1 VATIAVPTV
10 RTASRPAAWSLNRP
24 ASFALLVSMAVTFL
38 AAASAP
44 TPLYGVY
51 QGQWHF
57 SSITTTEVFAVYALS
72 VLGALLVVGRLSDHI
87 GRRPVLLT
95 AIGAQVIALVLF
107 AGATGLSEL
116 FAARFIQGLST
127 GMAIGAMGAGMLDLD
142 RVRGARFNAVAP
154 MVGTGIGS
162 VISGAFIQYLPAP
175 THLVYLVLL
184 GIFAVQAIA
193 IVLMPE
199 TVTRKPGAVA
209 SLRPTFALPRGLRGA
224 VLAATPAMLAAWA
237 MAGLYGSL
245 GPALVHRVTGSGNH
259 VLGGSALF
267 VLALSGAVLVML
279 AEDMTPREL
288 MLLGIAA
295 LFVGVGVTM
304 LAANTSAVAFF
315 LAALVAG
322 AGFGA
327 AFQGALRTVVGLAQA
342 HERAGVISVLFVV
355 SYVAFGIPAVLAGVL
370 VVHTGDILTT
380 MYIYASAVMVLAAV
394 AGVALLRQGTQTMA
408 ATQV

>member
-1 VATIAVPTV
+1 MASVTVSTV
-10 RTASRPAAWSLNRP
+10 RIGSRSAALKLSGP

-51 QGQWHF
+51 QGLWHF
-57 SSITTTEVFAVYALS
+57 SSITSTEVFAVYALS
-72 VLGALLVVGRLSDHI
+72 VLGALLVGGRLSDHV

-95 AIGAQVIALVLF
+95 AIGAQVIALVMF
-107 AGATGLSEL
+107 AGATGVDAL
-116 FAARFIQGLST
+116 FAARFIQGFST

-142 RVRGARFNAVAP
+142 RIRGPRFNAVAP
-154 MVGTGIGS
+154 LVGTGVGS
-162 VISGAFIQYLPAP
+162 VVSGAFVQYLPAP

-184 GIFAVQAIA
+184 GVFTAQAVA

-199 TVTRKPGAVA
+199 TVTRKPGALA
-209 SLRPTFALPRGLRGA
+209 SLRPTFALPRALRGA

-259 VLGGSALF
+259 ALGGSALF
-267 VLALSGAVLVML
+267 VLAVSGAALVML
-279 AEDMTPREL
+279 AEDMTPRQL

-315 LAALVAG
+315 LAAVVAG

-327 AFQGALRTVVGLAQA
+327 AFQGALRTVVGLAAA

-355 SYVAFGIPAVLAGVL
+355 SYLAFGIPAVLAGLL
-370 VVHTGDILTT
+370 VVHTGNMLTT
-380 MYIYASAVMVLAAV
+380 MYIYGSAVMVLAAF
-394 AGVALLRQGTQTMA
+394 AGVALLRQGARTRA
-408 ATQV
+408 LEA